1 MLPTSLVN
9 IDHMT
14 DIPLP
19 AFDKPPVTEVVFG
32 VGFDPVLDFRMPHV
46 GLYWATIKDEFTRCE
61 HALPL
66 APIETATDPK
76 TGLPLPRAWLIHK
89 NEDCLIQL
97 QPNWYLFNWRKMEEK
112 QEYPHYESIKPLF
125 QKHLA
130 QFFNFLG
137 GEGFDQPEPSIC
149 QLAYINTIP
158 KGQGW
163 ETIADIQ
170 KILPDLCW
178 RDRDDRFLPPLQN
191 LYWQGGVDLPE
202 ESGQLSIKLQNA
214 IQKAGDTPVFRLEI
228 VAQGI
233 GKDRSISG
241 IWSWFDL
248 AHEWIVRGFADLT
261 DREVQIEHWK
271 RTDV

>member
-1 MLPTSLVN
+1 
-9 IDHMT
+9 
-14 DIPLP
+14 
-19 AFDKPPVTEVVFG
+19 
-32 VGFDPVLDFRMPHV
+32 
-46 GLYWATIKDEFTRCE
+46 
-61 HALPL
+61 
-66 APIETATDPK
+66 
-76 TGLPLPRAWLIHK
+76 
-89 NEDCLIQL
+89 
-97 QPNWYLFNWRKMEEK
+97 MEEK

-233 GKDRSISG
+233 GKDRSISD

-248 AHEWIVRGFADLT
+248 AHKWIVRGFADLT